1 MAEQLELVAAAGAS
15 ATMDKQKAGA
25 PSVSVVIPAYNEQGA
40 VAETIASVREV
51 LDAAGISH
59 EIIVV
64 NDGSTDDT
72 SARARET
79 GVQVVNFPHNGGY
92 GRALKAG
99 IAVSTGPLVAI
110 LDADGTYPASYL
122 PK

>member
-15 ATMDKQKAGA
+15 ANMDKQKAGV

-64 NDGSTDDT
+64 NDGSNRRHPG
-72 SARARET
+72 SR
-79 GVQVVNFPHNGGY
+79 P
-92 GRALKAG
+92 
-99 IAVSTGPLVAI
+99 
-110 LDADGTYPASYL
+110 
-122 PK
+122 